1 MIKSHLRSLFVVFWE
16 AITPQELVSQR
27 SLQLRCGGGSVSNKN
42 RNEET
47 SYEVFLAAQ
56 EKVIVV
62 RQKDKNSVKTQR

>member
-1 MIKSHLRSLFVVFWE
+1 M
-16 AITPQELVSQR
+16 
-27 SLQLRCGGGSVSNKN
+27 SNKN